1 LSEYAPRT
9 IMRGLIIAAVSSA
22 VALYFDVGIPLV
34 ALRAQRHFSAPAWVI
49 VACIAVGATWIAVRS
64 WRRHHCHPP
73 ESKLTHHLAE
83 TTPSPAPS
91 RGAIV

>member
-1 LSEYAPRT
+1 
-9 IMRGLIIAAVSSA
+9 MRGLIIAAVSSA

-64 WRRHHCHPP
+64 WRGIIPP

-83 TTPSPAPS
+83 TTPRPAPS